1 MGYYD
6 VIPGTSLARVRLPS
20 RFVARTA
27 TLCPPQAG
35 VYLRAVPCRA
45 VPCRAVPC
53 HARMHMHILTDGCL
67 DACMHGSPNT
77 LVAKQM
83 TAEISDAV
91 QLSAMIENSGQCTA
105 LRHVFGH
112 VYRHV
117 FRPRGRHS
125 KLNLISERRP
135 KLNEWF

>member
-77 LVAKQM
+77 LVAKIKPAAINSASLLIVHEP
-83 TAEISDAV
+83 TASA
-91 QLSAMIENSGQCTA
+91 QQAKLSFWIRQYQAQT
-105 LRHVFGH
+105 V
-112 VYRHV
+112 
-117 FRPRGRHS
+117 
-125 KLNLISERRP
+125 
-135 KLNEWF
+135 